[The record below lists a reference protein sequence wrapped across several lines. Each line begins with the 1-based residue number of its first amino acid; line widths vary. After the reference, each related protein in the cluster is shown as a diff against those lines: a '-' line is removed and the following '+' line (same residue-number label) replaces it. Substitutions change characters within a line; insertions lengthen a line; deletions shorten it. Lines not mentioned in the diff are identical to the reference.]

1 MSYAIAQLVACYS
14 LVQATHVQFPLVFF
28 LSTMSVMA
36 LEAIIFIFSFWFL
49 HYFSLLSSLIHN
61 QEREERS

>member
-1 MSYAIAQLVACYS
+1 ML
-14 LVQATHVQFPLVFF
+14 QFGAGNPCSISTCIF